1 MSDRHNNTF
10 ISRRE
15 NAWRRNQ
22 NTVAFEHSKK
32 LGPVSHTVLV
42 AMMVALLGLIYL
54 TQVTKTSSYG
64 YAIEQLNSQKTEL
77 VAKKSEL
84 QVESA
89 RLKSLQ
95 KIQSSQVAA
104 KLTQP
109 ASTDYI
115 R

>member
-1 MSDRHNNTF
+1 M
-10 ISRRE
+10 
-15 NAWRRNQ
+15 
-22 NTVAFEHSKK
+22 
-32 LGPVSHTVLV
+32 SHTVLV
-42 AMMVALLGLIYL
+42 AMMVAMLGIIYL

-64 YAIEQLNSQKTEL
+64 YAIENLNNQKTEL

-95 KIQSSQVAA
+95 KIQSSEVAA
-104 KLTQP
+104 NLTQP
-109 ASTDYI
+109 SSTDYI

>member
-54 TQVTKTSSYG
+54 TQITKTSSYG
-64 YAIEQLNSQKTEL
+64 YAIEKLNVEKTEL
-77 VAKKSEL
+77 VEKKSEL

-104 KLTQP
+104 NLTQP